1 MSIGE
6 VANQD
11 YQKERSMRDQYGK
24 LEEGLLQA
32 MKSIDNQIARAMQR
46 SPAEREVHGVQ
57 KWEAYESRVEGIAA
71 FLLQEVGDTNVGLDA
86 ILVCAQAFAKA
97 LRLVCEDLGDEG
109 LGKIRAAYCRDAMER
124 IGRDAHLVSSALSDE
139 HLV

>member
-1 MSIGE
+1 MTEQI
-6 VANQD
+6 
-11 YQKERSMRDQYGK
+11 GK

-71 FLLQEVGDTNVGLDA
+71 FLLQEVGDNHVGLDSL
-86 ILVCAQAFAKA
+86 IVCAQAFTKA
-97 LRLVCEDLGDEG
+97 LRLVCDDLGDEG
-109 LGKIRAAYCRDAMER
+109 LGSLRASYCRDAMEK
-124 IGRDAHLVSSALSDE
+124 IARDARFVTRELSDE
-139 HLV
+139 HLI